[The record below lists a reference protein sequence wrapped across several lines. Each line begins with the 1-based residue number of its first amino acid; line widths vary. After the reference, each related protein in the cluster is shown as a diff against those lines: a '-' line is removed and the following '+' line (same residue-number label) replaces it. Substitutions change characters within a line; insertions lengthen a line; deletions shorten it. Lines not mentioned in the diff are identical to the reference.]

1 MIRTKF
7 ITEEEA
13 LVLYEMIRNQN
24 EYVMAAYELYCY
36 DNKLDELQ
44 VPSPTLSTLQYC
56 DGKVWWFASA
66 QDTLLRVA
74 KLEIRKKIA
83 SSREMALNAAQK
95 SMLYGNYRAIGSVDS
110 LLTLH
115 M

>member
-1 MIRTKF
+1 MPKQIHNDVFAPLTITGALTLMIRTKF

-44 VPSPTLSTLQYC
+44 VSSLSVLC
-56 DGKVWWFASA
+56 CSA
-66 QDTLLRVA
+66 V
-74 KLEIRKKIA
+74 
-83 SSREMALNAAQK
+83 
-95 SMLYGNYRAIGSVDS
+95 
-110 LLTLH
+110 
-115 M
+115 

>member
-44 VPSPTLSTLQYC
+44 VPSPTLSTLLCSIVMVRY
-56 DGKVWWFASA
+56 GGL
-66 QDTLLRVA
+66 LLRRI
-74 KLEIRKKIA
+74 L
-83 SSREMALNAAQK
+83 SSE
-95 SMLYGNYRAIGSVDS
+95 
-110 LLTLH
+110 
-115 M
+115 

>member
-1 MIRTKF
+1 MIRTKS

-44 VPSPTLSTLQYC
+44 VLLSFPVILSRCDDDDYDNCHLGHAPSS
-56 DGKVWWFASA
+56 GKARNPQEDRQQPREGSECRPASDA
-66 QDTLLRVA
+66 LR
-74 KLEIRKKIA
+74 
-83 SSREMALNAAQK
+83 
-95 SMLYGNYRAIGSVDS
+95 
-110 LLTLH
+110 
-115 M
+115 